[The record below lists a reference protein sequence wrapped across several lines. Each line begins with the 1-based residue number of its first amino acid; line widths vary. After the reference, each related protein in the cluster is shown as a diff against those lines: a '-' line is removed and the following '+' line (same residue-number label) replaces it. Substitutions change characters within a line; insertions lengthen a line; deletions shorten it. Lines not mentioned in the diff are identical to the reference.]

1 MVETS
6 QADNFTVRRTFTL
19 EMGNGDFGAFSVA
32 KEAAV
37 MGHVPRPVPCQIP
50 LCPMYV
56 ELPITLYEKSQ
67 FSSHSLG
74 NFLRYKLFA
83 DLQSVGNFT
92 ARL

>member
-1 MVETS
+1 MGSIV
-6 QADNFTVRRTFTL
+6 TL
-19 EMGNGDFGAFSVA
+19 EMVHFGAFSVA